1 MGAFGAAEIDMKHP
15 SSARPNP
22 AAPALKQA
30 SLALR
35 TGRPEEAVRLA
46 APVCRADPGNI
57 LAAQILGSA
66 LLMQG
71 RAGEAIE
78 PLQNTARRGHDA
90 SVETLLARALL
101 AVGQRD
107 EALDQLRLAVSRR
120 PPFAQAFADLG
131 DQLGEL
137 GRFDEAIAVF
147 DEGLALMPGA
157 ASLRIGLGYLHLRRD
172 DRATAREL
180 FALARAASPQRGDA
194 VVALARVT
202 ALDGGYAAAADL
214 YRQVLASRPGDAVVR
229 IELAK
234 CLLEMGQREAGEAS
248 LRSVARGGPALFGPT
263 VKALA
268 APRHGRIFLRPSAA
282 ARFLGIPGE

>member
-22 AAPALKQA
+22 AAPALEQA
-30 SLALR
+30 SQALR

-46 APVCRADPGNI
+46 APVCRADPGNL

-101 AVGQRD
+101 AVGLRD

-131 DQLGEL
+131 DRLGEL
-137 GRFDEAIAVF
+137 GRLDEARAVF
-147 DEGLALMPGA
+147 EEGLALTPGA
-157 ASLRIGLGYLHLRRD
+157 ASLLIGLGYVHLRRD
-172 DRATAREL
+172 DRAKAREF
-180 FALARAASPQRGDA
+180 FALARAAAPERGDA

-214 YRQVLASRPGDAVVR
+214 YRQVLASRSGDAVVR

-234 CLLEMGQREAGEAS
+234 CQLEMGQREAGEAS

-263 VKALA
+263 DKALA